1 MASDGLQLP
10 RALSAVLI
18 LTAVVL
24 TVLGAGLT
32 FANHQM
38 AVLYGAEESTAGTN
52 GSRTAGAAILALG
65 VLAWVGARQPLPF
78 VRAVVLPVLLVWF
91 VLKSVVAYSGLVN
104 GVFRPPVAWT
114 VFVLDM
120 LLALVYAAL
129 CFFVR

>member
-1 MASDGLQLP
+1 MGDNGVVLP
-10 RALSAVLI
+10 KMLYAVLI

-38 AVLYGAEESTAGTN
+38 AVLYGAEESIAGTN

-65 VLAWVGARQPLPF
+65 VLTWIGSRQPLQV
-78 VRAVVLPVLLVWF
+78 VRAAVLPVLTVWF
-91 VLKSVVAYSGLVN
+91 VLKSAVAYSGLMT
-104 GVFRPPVAWT
+104 GVFKPPVAWT

-120 LLALVYAAL
+120 LLAVVYAAL
-129 CFFVR
+129 WLFRR